1 MSWDCSPNQ
10 LGFDHIIF
18 WRETE
23 IHPLGLMDLS
33 SMDCWPSGT
42 ESGLQS
48 VLFSSTDASNLH

>member
-18 WRETE
+18 WREKE

-33 SMDCWPSGT
+33 SGT

-48 VLFSSTDASNLH
+48 VLFSSTDAGNLH